1 MSGKSLRLL
10 DYLDHILESISRI
23 EAYTAGL
30 DKESFLATTLVQ
42 DAVIRNF
49 EIIGEAS
56 RRIGRLNPEFVASNP
71 KIPFMFAYDMRN
83 VLAHA
88 DHKVELEIIWKTVQ
102 TDLLSFKEQI
112 HLARQKVESS

>member
-56 RRIGRLNPEFVASNP
+56 RRIERLNPEFVASNP
-71 KIPFMFAYDMRN
+71 KIPFAYDMRN

-88 DHKVELEIIWKTVQ
+88 YHKVELEIIWKTVQ